1 MVKAGIY
8 GIEEIVNIS
17 GLSLA
22 EGKELKERE
31 QCNRNISQEPN
42 NRFLAYV

>member
-22 EGKELKERE
+22 EGKGLKDERT
-31 QCNRNISQEPN
+31 
-42 NRFLAYV
+42 V